1 MHTMGVSAEPEM
13 SEHSCDAQDCFLI
26 LATDGIWD
34 VIESAQAVQV
44 GLSTG
49 GQEPR
54 PRMQA

>member
-1 MHTMGVSAEPEM
+1 M